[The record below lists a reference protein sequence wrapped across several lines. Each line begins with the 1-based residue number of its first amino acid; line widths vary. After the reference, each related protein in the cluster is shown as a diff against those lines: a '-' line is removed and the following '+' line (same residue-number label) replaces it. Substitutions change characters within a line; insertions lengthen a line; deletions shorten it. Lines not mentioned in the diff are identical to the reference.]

1 MNVYDVVIVGG
12 GPAGLTAGIY
22 VARSKLKAILL
33 EKGLPGGQIATT
45 EHIENYP
52 GYTAGAGYELTAIM
66 EEQAKGFGLEIAM
79 AEVTGVQLGG
89 PEKIITTNQGEY
101 RARTVILAP
110 GSSPRKL
117 DVPGEKEFIGRGV
130 SYCATCDGPFY
141 EGLTVMVV
149 GGGNA
154 AVEEANYLTRFAQKV
169 YIVHR
174 RDALRATKGV
184 QERAFANEKIEIL
197 WDSVVAEIRGNE
209 TLEQVLIKNV
219 KTGQITPVTVD
230 GLFVYIGFIPNTA
243 FLKGQVEMDE
253 AGYIITNDRMETSVP
268 GVFAAGDCRQK
279 LLRQVVT
286 AAGDGAIAAFAAEK
300 YLEEQQ

>member
-174 RDALRATKGV
+174 RDALRATKVV
-184 QERAFANEKIEIL
+184 QERAFANEKNEIL

>member
-174 RDALRATKGV
+174 RDALRATKVV
-184 QERAFANEKIEIL
+184 QERAFANEKIEIF

>member
-174 RDALRATKGV
+174 RDALRATKVV